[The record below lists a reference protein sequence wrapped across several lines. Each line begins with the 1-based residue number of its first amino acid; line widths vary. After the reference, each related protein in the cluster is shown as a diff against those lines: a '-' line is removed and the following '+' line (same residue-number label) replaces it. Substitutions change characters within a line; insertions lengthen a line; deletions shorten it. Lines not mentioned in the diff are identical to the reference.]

1 MHTICPEVEDGET
14 THCPSKNQYPIPH
27 LQCPA
32 LMQEKWQYP
41 NILQLICTY
50 VSETFAYNC

>member
-1 MHTICPEVEDGET
+1 
-14 THCPSKNQYPIPH
+14 